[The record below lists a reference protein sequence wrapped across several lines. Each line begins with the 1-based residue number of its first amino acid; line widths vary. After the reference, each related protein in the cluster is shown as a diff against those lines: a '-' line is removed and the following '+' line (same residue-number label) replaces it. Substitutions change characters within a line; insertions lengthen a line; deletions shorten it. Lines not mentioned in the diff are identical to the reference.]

1 VSGDSLAAELY
12 LSRRTLDRRLAEDN
26 TSWGELLDEVRFSRA
41 QRLLSAGDAPLC
53 DIAFALGYS
62 DQTAFSRSFR
72 RWSGVTPRNWRYSN
86 AE

>member
-1 VSGDSLAAELY
+1 M
-12 LSRRTLDRRLAEDN
+12 
-26 TSWGELLDEVRFSRA
+26 
-41 QRLLSAGDAPLC
+41 LSAGDAPLC

-72 RWSGVTPRNWRYSN
+72 RWSGVTPRNWRYAN